1 MYKPVD
7 PYSRMQSTYNYN
19 MRGGAYPPRYVCVLN
34 TGENLSDLSHRIMK
48 SIHYGAHDNLVI
60 FGLPDVEVSLHC
72 VGILGMH
79 LDALLSSVIG
89 KGLSMFLTVC
99 PQAVWLKI
107 TLVTALCN

>member
-19 MRGGAYPPRYVCVLN
+19 MRGGAYPPRYVCVLYI
-34 TGENLSDLSHRIMK
+34 GENLSDLSQNNK
-48 SIHYGAHDNLVI
+48 SVHYGAHGNLVI
-60 FGLPDVEVSLHC
+60 FGLLDVEVGLHW
-72 VGILGMH
+72 VGIFGMH
-79 LDALLSSVIG
+79 LGALLSSVIG
-89 KGLSMFLTVC
+89 KGLSTFPTVC